1 MNRRELLAGGAAV
14 GGTALLC
21 CLPQLAEARRKHVLK
36 HTGASVGADIP
47 WTTYQAE
54 DMKTTGTVLGPKYGP
69 YLVEMESSKQKC
81 VRLTEA
87 GEYVEFTV
95 RSPANAMVVRYSLPD
110 SPDGRGIDST
120 LDLYRNGKLLRQVP
134 VTSRYSWLYGD
145 YPFTNDPQA
154 GKPRNF
160 YNEFRLKGIRLAK
173 GDVVR
178 LQKTD
183 GNAPYCIIDLVDLEK
198 IAPPLHKPANSIS
211 VVDFGAGGTGLSDD
225 TDALR
230 NCIAEAAK
238 QGKIVWVPAGEY
250 KLTGD
255 IVLPSDVTLQGAGM
269 WHTSF
274 VGDEELYVHPDR
286 RLRFKLTGSNSHF
299 ADFALIGKLK
309 YRNDSE
315 RNDGI
320 FGDHAKNGTVSRVWV
335 EHTKVGMW
343 FYVCSNLIVEDC
355 RLRNTKADGINL
367 CVDARDCVVQ
377 NCTTRNTGD
386 DCFAM
391 WPAASDQSFAQEAP
405 LPGSNVFR
413 RCTGQSPFLAQG
425 GAIYGGANNRIEDC
439 LFTDITS
446 GCGILLS
453 TTFPTADEK
462 LDIDNNFSGTTT
474 VRNCDLIRCG
484 GYDQGWT
491 WRAAFQICLDRRSIS
506 GLRISAIR
514 IEDSISDGFGV
525 FATGFRKEP
534 RTLSECRLEN
544 IEISNCG
551 IGVEGRHALW
561 VNETAQGRL
570 TLAHS
575 KIADPK
581 NDFSKLHDRNAVK
594 SWRALSHISS
604 RPVLDEVYESAKRYG
619 RFHFAAVY
627 TGSRSAKWTTGETTT
642 REKCAMGSYP
652 VNTNCDFV
660 TCDQPTGSSVL

>member
-69 YLVEMESSKQKC
+69 FLVEMESSKQKC

-110 SPDGRGIDST
+110 SPDGGGIDST
-120 LDLYRNGKLLRQVP
+120 LDLYHNGKLLRQLP

-173 GDVVR
+173 GDVIR

-198 IAPPLHKPANSIS
+198 IAPPLHKPANSLS
-211 VVDFGAGGTGLSDD
+211 VVDFGAGGTGQSDD

-255 IVLPSDVTLQGAGM
+255 IMLPSDVTIQGAGM
-269 WHTSF
+269 WHTTF
-274 VGDEELYVHPDR
+274 VGDEELYGHPDR
-286 RLRFKLTGSNSHF
+286 RVRFKLKGSNSHF
-299 ADFALIGKLK
+299 ADFAIIGKLN

-315 RNDGI
+315 QNDGI
-320 FGDHAKNGTVSRVWV
+320 FGDHAKNGTVSRIWV

-343 FYVCSNLIVEDC
+343 FYVCSNLVVEAAGFATHWPTASTSASIRAIRWSRIARPATRATIVLPC
-355 RLRNTKADGINL
+355 GRRHP
-367 CVDARDCVVQ
+367 
-377 NCTTRNTGD
+377 TRVLSRT
-386 DCFAM
+386 
-391 WPAASDQSFAQEAP
+391 AP

-413 RCTGQSPFLAQG
+413 HCTGQLPFLAK
-425 GAIYGGANNRIEDC
+425 GAQSMAAR
-439 LFTDITS
+439 
-446 GCGILLS
+446 
-453 TTFPTADEK
+453 TT
-462 LDIDNNFSGTTT
+462 
-474 VRNCDLIRCG
+474 
-484 GYDQGWT
+484 
-491 WRAAFQICLDRRSIS
+491 
-506 GLRISAIR
+506 GLRIACS
-514 IEDSISDGFGV
+514 
-525 FATGFRKEP
+525 
-534 RTLSECRLEN
+534 RTS
-544 IEISNCG
+544 
-551 IGVEGRHALW
+551 
-561 VNETAQGRL
+561 
-570 TLAHS
+570 
-575 KIADPK
+575 P
-581 NDFSKLHDRNAVK
+581 
-594 SWRALSHISS
+594 
-604 RPVLDEVYESAKRYG
+604 P
-619 RFHFAAVY
+619 AAA
-627 TGSRSAKWTTGETTT
+627 S
-642 REKCAMGSYP
+642 
-652 VNTNCDFV
+652 
-660 TCDQPTGSSVL
+660 